1 MHKNWVIKGYDQS
14 VTCLADDPQNLETR
28 SSTLRTPG
36 VLSQTNNN
44 IHKQSSKE
52 TWVNLKQKDLTK
64 KFNLRTPVCK
74 KNQIKWS
81 NETQTAK
88 ETRSI
93 TNLDLGQILQ

>member
-14 VTCLADDPQNLETR
+14 VTFLADGLRNLGTR

-36 VLSQTNNN
+36 VLSQTNNS

-52 TWVNLKQKDLTK
+52 TWVNLKQEDITI
-64 KFNLRTPVCK
+64 KFNLRTPVCE
-74 KNQIKWS
+74 KNQIKRR

-88 ETRSI
+88 ETGSVC
-93 TNLDLGQILQ
+93 